1 MNLQKFQTEFEALG
15 PEYSWEVD
23 SLYRVR
29 ATHAGAR
36 EKMCP
41 IEAVYHSHTGK
52 KPINHVVV
60 NHIVGANFLGLNV
73 LDMNRIIS
81 AADDKQKGRTER
93 GLREW
98 MVFKTSETS

>member
-1 MNLQKFQTEFEALG
+1 MNLQEFKIECDGLG

-23 SLYRVR
+23 ILYRVR
-29 ATHAGAR
+29 VTHNGAH

-41 IEAVYHSHTGK
+41 IEAVYHLYTGK

-60 NHIVGANFLGLNV
+60 NHIAGAKFLGLNV
-73 LDMNRIIS
+73 LDMNRILS

-98 MVFKTSETS
+98 MVLKTSETS